1 MMKSRLFTATA
12 VFAFAIFPALIAVA
26 QEKAPKKEKEDRIRL
41 SVEHIG
47 HADDGR
53 LVLCVRIHAKATE
66 DLSLFGEREKPGPN
80 QVAGMMPF
88 LPFSLASSYLVDTYT
103 NEKIATSPHLPRK
116 PYYGPME
123 VVMGVCR
130 NGWLELGVS
139 FPKPPAPP
147 LDKYGKQQDYK
158 LLLYTPLD
166 AEPVLVTFPAGS

>member
-1 MMKSRLFTATA
+1 MKKPRLLIATV
-12 VFAFAIFPALIAVA
+12 VFSLLIFPARHSFG
-26 QEKAPKKEKEDRIRL
+26 QDKAPKKEKEDRIRL
-41 SVEHIG
+41 SVSNIG
-47 HADDGR
+47 HADDGQ

-103 NEKIATSPHLPRK
+103 NEKIETSPHLPRK

-130 NGWLELGVS
+130 NGWLELGVA
-139 FPKPPAPP
+139 FPKPPPPP
-147 LDKYGKQQDYK
+147 LDKYGNPQPYK
-158 LLLYTPLD
+158 LMLHTPLD
-166 AEPVLVTFPAGS
+166 AEPVLVTFPAKS